1 MKPLTRRQIREALD
15 TVPIDSVLGVSGELT
30 GKQREFCKQVASG
43 QTKAESYRKAYKRDA
58 TKNTMSSKPYV
69 LMQDERIKREVEAYR
84 LANEASKHRTAG
96 QLRDLVIHSL
106 VQVIIDPE
114 AKQATKVQASRV
126 LGTVAGVDA
135 FIHRSETKVIKSSES
150 TRDQIMHELR
160 KLMANN
166 ATDATEI
173 DPDALL
179 IELAGPGA
187 APTTPDSADGTW
199 DDIHSVSLT
208 KPPPPIKSNTSKE
221 EPISTETPPIEN

>member
-1 MKPLTRRQIREALD
+1 MKPLTRKQIRETLD
-15 TVPIDSVLGVSGELT
+15 QVPIDSVLNVSGELT
-30 GKQREFCKQVASG
+30 TKQKNFAREVASG
-43 QTKAESYRKAYKRDA
+43 KTKADAYRKAYKADA
-58 TKNTMSSKPYV
+58 TKRTLAGAPYD
-69 LMQDERIKREVEAYR
+69 LAKDPRISREIEAYR
-84 LANEASKHRTAG
+84 LANEAVKHRTAG

-135 FIHRSETKVIKSSES
+135 FVHRSETKVIKSSET
-150 TRDQIMHELR
+150 TRDQIMAELR
-160 KLMANN
+160 RMMQSN

-187 APTTPDSADGTW
+187 APTTPDGADGTW
-199 DDIHSVSLT
+199 DDIHSVSDNR
-208 KPPPPIKSNTSKE
+208 PPPPIKSNTTEE

>member
-1 MKPLTRRQIREALD
+1 MKPLTRKQIREAL
-15 TVPIDSVLGVSGELT
+15 TQVPIDSVLGISGELT
-30 GKQREFCKQVASG
+30 GKQKEFCKQVASG
-43 QTKAESYRKAYKRDA
+43 ETKAEAYRRSYKRDA

-106 VQVIIDPE
+106 VQVVIDPE
-114 AKQATKVQASRV
+114 VKHATKVQASRV

-135 FIHRSETKVIKSSES
+135 FIHRSETKIIKSSET
-150 TRDQIMHELR
+150 TRDAIMQELR
-160 KLMANN
+160 KLMTNN

-179 IELAGPGA
+179 MELAAPGA

-199 DDIHSVSLT
+199 DDIHSVSDT
-208 KPPPPIKSNTSKE
+208 RPPPPDKSNTLESK
-221 EPISTETPPIEN
+221 PISTEPPRT

>member
-1 MKPLTRRQIREALD
+1 MKPLTRSQIREALD

-69 LMQDERIKREVEAYR
+69 LMQDERIKREIEAYR

-106 VQVIIDPE
+106 VQVVIDPE
-114 AKQATKVQASRV
+114 VKHATKVQASRV

-179 IELAGPGA
+179 IELAGTGA

-199 DDIHSVSLT
+199 DDIHSVSDNR
-208 KPPPPIKSNTSKE
+208 PPPPIKSNTSE
-221 EPISTETPPIEN
+221 SEPISTETPPIEN

>member
-1 MKPLTRRQIREALD
+1 MKPLSRKQVKQALEQ
-15 TVPIDSVLGVSGELT
+15 VPIDSILGVSGELT
-30 GKQREFCKQVASG
+30 TKQKTFAREVASG
-43 QTKAESYRKAYKRDA
+43 STKADAYRKAYKADA
-58 TKNTMSSKPYV
+58 TKRTMASKPYV
-69 LMQDERIKREVEAYR
+69 LMQDERIKREIEAYR

-106 VQVIIDPE
+106 VQVVIDPE
-114 AKQATKVQASRV
+114 AKHATKVQASRV

-135 FIHRSETKVIKSSES
+135 FIHRTETKVIKSSES
-150 TRDQIMHELR
+150 TRDQIMAELR
-160 KLMANN
+160 KLMQSN

-187 APTTPDSADGTW
+187 APTTPNGADGTW

-208 KPPPPIKSNTSKE
+208 RPPPTIKSNTSEE
-221 EPISTETPPIEN
+221 EPISTDAPRT

>member
-1 MKPLTRRQIREALD
+1 MKPLTRKQIREALD

-30 GKQREFCKQVASG
+30 TKQKNFAREVASG
-43 QTKAESYRKAYKRDA
+43 KTKADAYRKAYKHDA
-58 TKNTMSSKPYV
+58 TKRTLAGAPYD
-69 LMQDERIKREVEAYR
+69 LAKDPRISREIEAYR
-84 LANEASKHRTAG
+84 LANEAMKHRTAG

-114 AKQATKVQASRV
+114 VKQATKVQASRV

-179 IELAGPGA
+179 IELAGTGA

-199 DDIHSVSLT
+199 DDIHSVSHT
-208 KPPPPIKSNTSKE
+208 EAPPPIKSNTSE
-221 EPISTETPPIEN
+221 SEPISTETPPIEN

>member
-1 MKPLTRRQIREALD
+1 MKPLSRKQIREALD
-15 TVPIDSVLGVSGELT
+15 QVPIDQVLGVSGELT
-30 GKQREFCKQVASG
+30 TKQKNFAREVASG
-43 QTKAESYRKAYKRDA
+43 KTKADAYRKAYKHNA

-135 FIHRSETKVIKSSES
+135 FIHRSETKVIKSSET
-150 TRDQIMHELR
+150 TRDQIMAELR
-160 KLMANN
+160 RMMQTS

-187 APTTPDSADGTW
+187 APTHPDGADGTW
-199 DDIHSVSLT
+199 DDIHSVSDT
-208 KPPPPIKSNTSKE
+208 RPPPPIKSNTSEE
-221 EPISTETPPIEN
+221 EPISTYAPRT

>member
-1 MKPLTRRQIREALD
+1 MKPLSRKQIREALN

-30 GKQREFCKQVASG
+30 TKQKNFAREVASG
-43 QTKAESYRKAYKRDA
+43 KTKADAYRKAYKPDA
-58 TKNTMSSKPYV
+58 TKRTLAGAPYD
-69 LMQDERIKREVEAYR
+69 LAKDPRIIREIEAYR
-84 LANEASKHRTAG
+84 LANEAMKHRTAG

-106 VQVIIDPE
+106 VQVVIDPE
-114 AKQATKVQASRV
+114 AKHATKVQASRV

-150 TRDQIMHELR
+150 TRDAIMQELR

-187 APTTPDSADGTW
+187 APTHPIPADGTLS
-199 DDIHSVSLT
+199 DIHSIPDIGS
-208 KPPPPIKSNTSKE
+208 PPPDKSNTSEE

>member
-1 MKPLTRRQIREALD
+1 MKPLTRRQIREAL
-15 TVPIDSVLGVSGELT
+15 TQVPIDSVLNVSGELT
-30 GKQREFCKQVASG
+30 TKQKNFAREVASG
-43 QTKAESYRKAYKRDA
+43 KTKADAYRKAYKANA
-58 TKNTMSSKPYV
+58 TKRTLAGAPYD
-69 LMQDERIKREVEAYR
+69 LAKDPRISREIEAYR
-84 LANEASKHRTAG
+84 LANEAMKHRTAG

-106 VQVIIDPE
+106 VQVVIDPE
-114 AKQATKVQASRV
+114 VKHATKVQASRV

-135 FIHRSETKVIKSSES
+135 FIHRSETKVIKSSET
-150 TRDQIMHELR
+150 TRDAIMYELR

-179 IELAGPGA
+179 MELAAPGA

-208 KPPPPIKSNTSKE
+208 RPPPPDKSNTLES
-221 EPISTETPPIEN
+221 EPISTEPPRT